1 MTEAPES
8 AERVSAASRLAAK
21 RAAKAAAKAARKGT
35 DAVPARAAAESWKR
49 VGGWADAHRRQVII
63 AGAAGLVVAAAAILA
78 STQLAARSHGA
89 GAALGAAIDAAR
101 GRIVAAGETP
111 PEDALGESFPSAHA
125 RAEAALGRYRKVTA
139 NDPDSKTAAWG
150 LLGEGNALLELGK
163 ADDARKAY
171 ARALELGLADPFVQ
185 WRAIEGLAFSFEAQG
200 KPEDAMRRFEELA
213 TIQKGAYR
221 AAGDYHRA
229 RLYAAQGKGDKTL
242 EILDAL
248 FEAEKARATSA
259 DAPRLAGV
267 LDDARTLRDE
277 TAAVLGKPKRDIE
290 LGMGAEGASQQQIL
304 DALRKQ
310 LAGAKSMPDAPP
322 EEKAP

>member
-1 MTEAPES
+1 MAES
-8 AERVSAASRLAAK
+8 PDSTQPVSAASRLAAK

-35 DAVPARAAAESWKR
+35 DAAPARAAAAGWKR
-49 VGGWADAHRRQVII
+49 VGGWAEGHRRQLVI
-63 AGAAGLVVAAAAILA
+63 AGAAGLVAAAAAILI

-89 GAALGAAIDAAR
+89 GAALAAAIDAAHA
-101 GRIVAAGETP
+101 RIVAAGETA
-111 PEDALGESFPSAHA
+111 PEDALGESFPTARA
-125 RAEAALGRYRKVTA
+125 RAEAALARYRKVTA
-139 NDPDSKTAAWG
+139 NDPDSKAAAWG
-150 LLGEGNALLELGK
+150 LLGEANALLELGK

-185 WRAIEGLAFSFEAQG
+185 WRATEGLGFAFEAQG
-200 KPEDAMRRFEELA
+200 KQDDAMRRFEELA

-229 RLYAAQGKGDKTL
+229 RLYAAQGKGDKAL

-259 DAPRLAGV
+259 DAPRLGGV
-267 LDDARTLRDE
+267 LEDARRLRDE
-277 TAAVLGKPKRDIE
+277 TAAVLGKPKRDVE
-290 LGMGAEGASQQQIL
+290 LGTGAGGSSQQQIL

-310 LAGAKSMPDAPP
+310 LAAGKAMPDAP